1 MFGPGLALRGGEGA
15 QSMHK
20 AVENMKKESTNCF
33 IFFILQLLFFHVS
46 SFLLMWLYYPVK
58 VAFLINMIL
67 GGFLVVFI
75 KNGWEIYEKLHVK
88 DDEAVTGQFRDFA

>member
-1 MFGPGLALRGGEGA
+1 
-15 QSMHK
+15 MHK

-58 VAFLINMIL
+58 VALLINLIL
-67 GGFLVVFI
+67 LAFLVVFI
-75 KNGWEIYEKLHVK
+75 KNGWEIFNKLHVK
-88 DDEAVTGQFRDFA
+88 DDDAVTGPFRDFA